1 MAGNHR
7 YLIAAALCT
16 ALASSAL
23 AEDLFQLGLS
33 VNNTPE
39 AREGFTTISDLFDA
53 LTTEGLTQLSPSYTE
68 TSPATAALYV
78 RGLPAEASFQS
89 GSTTLRF
96 RVPSLGI
103 DVSFTG
109 ATRDDSRDLFE
120 DYIKANGGDILK
132 RMLQELA
139 RVSPVDPVAGNPG
152 SLMAQMGAQ
161 DFADA
166 ASVSGNPGGAGA
178 SSNLFGI
185 GLGYDSNSLGRYDQN
200 VMRLPL
206 SFGFDLSNGYRLTLS
221 APIYR
226 AESEG
231 TDSYGASFGAALR
244 IPLTT
249 DWALTPALRV
259 GAAGSADLGAA
270 AVLYSG
276 SLTSRYVWHFDGGLD
291 LGLTNQIALYQS
303 RTISAGDYEADY
315 GLSNRS
321 LKNGL
326 DLTGPLNG
334 TFLGNGAQWRAW
346 VIDTRF
352 YGDEL
357 YSNSWQEYG
366 VSVGTRVQA
375 GTIVYEQMNL
385 GVSFLSGEN
394 DVSGVKLNFGY
405 RF

>member
-1 MAGNHR
+1 MKHHWIAG
-7 YLIAAALCT
+7 LLCAALT
-16 ALASSAL
+16 PAALAK
-23 AEDLFQLGLS
+23 DLFELGLS
-33 VNNTPE
+33 VNAAPE
-39 AREGFTTISDLFDA
+39 TREGFTTISDLFDA
-53 LTTEGLTQLSPSYTE
+53 LSTEGLTALVPSYTE
-68 TSPATAALYV
+68 SSPATAALYV

-103 DVSFTG
+103 DVSFSG
-109 ATRDDSRDLFE
+109 ATRNDSRDQFE
-120 DYIKANGGDILK
+120 DFIKANGEDILK
-132 RMLQELA
+132 RMLRELA

-166 ASVSGNPGGAGA
+166 AAVDGSAAGGNAQ
-178 SSNLFGI
+178 NLFGI
-185 GLGYDSNSLGRYDQN
+185 GLGLDSNSLGRYDQT
-200 VMRLPL
+200 VTRLPL
-206 SFGFDLSNGYRLTLS
+206 SFAFDLSGGYRLTLS

-226 AESEG
+226 VESEG

-244 IPLTT
+244 VPLTT
-249 DWALTPALRV
+249 DWALTPALRI
-259 GAAGSADLGAA
+259 GAAGSGDLGAA
-270 AVLYSG
+270 AALYSG
-276 SLTSRYVWHFDGGLD
+276 SLTSRYVWHFGNALD
-291 LGLTNQIALYQS
+291 LGLTNQVAFYQS
-303 RTISAGDYEADY
+303 RSISAGDYEADY

-326 DLTGPLNG
+326 DLAGPLEG
-334 TFLGNGAQWRAW
+334 TFLGGGARWRAW

-357 YSNSWQEYG
+357 YSNAWQEYG

-375 GTIVYEQMNL
+375 GGIVYEQMNL
-385 GVSFLSGEN
+385 GLSYVNGEN

>member
-1 MAGNHR
+1 MNHR
-7 YLIAAALCT
+7 CLIAGALCAAL
-16 ALASSAL
+16 SVSAQ

-33 VNNTPE
+33 VDNTPE
-39 AREGFTTISDLFDA
+39 VREGFTTISDLFDA
-53 LTTEGLTQLSPSYTE
+53 LTTSGLTQLSPSYTE
-68 TSPATAALYV
+68 TSPASAALYV

-109 ATRDDSRDLFE
+109 ESRDASRDLFE
-120 DYIKANGGDILK
+120 DYIKANGDDILK
-132 RMLQELA
+132 RMLRELA

-166 ASVSGNPGGAGA
+166 AAIDGNAAGSGVST
-178 SSNLFGI
+178 NLFGV
-185 GLGYDSNSLGRYDQN
+185 GLGYDSYSSGRYDQN
-200 VMRLPL
+200 VLRLPL

-244 IPLTT
+244 IPLSA
-249 DWALTPALRV
+249 DWALTPALRI

-270 AVLYSG
+270 AALYSG
-276 SLTSRYVWHFDGGLD
+276 SLTSRYVWHFGSGLD
-291 LGLTNQIALYQS
+291 LGMSNQLALYRS

-321 LKNGL
+321 LKNGF
-326 DLTGPLNG
+326 DLAGPLDG
-334 TFLGNGAQWRAW
+334 TFLGSGARWRAW

-352 YGDEL
+352 FGDEL
-357 YSNSWQEYG
+357 YSNDWQEYG

-375 GTIVYEQMNL
+375 GSIVYEQMNL
-385 GVSFLSGEN
+385 GLSYVSGEN
-394 DVSGVKLNFGY
+394 DVSGLKLNFGY

>member
-1 MAGNHR
+1 MKHAC
-7 YLIAAALCT
+7 LIAGALCAAMT
-16 ALASSAL
+16 MPTQAK
-23 AEDLFQLGLS
+23 DLFELGLS
-33 VNNTPE
+33 VDSAPE
-39 AREGFTTISDLFDA
+39 VREGFTTISDLFDA
-53 LTTEGLTQLSPSYTE
+53 LSTEGLTQLSPGYTE
-68 TSPATAALYV
+68 SSPATAALYV

-109 ATRDDSRDLFE
+109 ETRDDSRDQFE

-132 RMLQELA
+132 RMLKELA

-166 ASVSGNPGGAGA
+166 ASVSGNPGGTG
-178 SSNLFGI
+178 SSGNLFGI
-185 GLGYDSNSLGRYDQN
+185 GLGYDSNSLGPYDQN

-226 AESEG
+226 VESEG

-244 IPLTT
+244 IPLTA

-259 GAAGSADLGAA
+259 GAAGSGDLGSAA
-270 AVLYSG
+270 ALYSG
-276 SLTSRYVWHFDGGLD
+276 SLTSRYVWHFAGGLD
-291 LGLTNQIALYQS
+291 LGMTNQLALYQS
-303 RTISAGDYEADY
+303 RSISAGDYEADY
-315 GLSNRS
+315 DLSNRS

-326 DLTGPLNG
+326 DLAGPLNG

-375 GTIVYEQMNL
+375 GAIVYEQMNL
-385 GVSFLSGEN
+385 GVSYLNGEN
-394 DVSGVKLNFGY
+394 DVSGLKLNFGY